1 MPKDKRFVIRHAKAF
16 KPTTALGYL
25 ALGGALG
32 YTTSAAL
39 LLSTVTLGMSMAGL
53 SMLLM
58 AVMSMGTFV
67 VVALGFLAFVL
78 LSTAFVVGAVA
89 LASVSSYAVASSS
102 LAVMHYIMGIVFGS
116 SSSSGAAAVAAREH
130 HHQVHE
136 DAKEKENQFLD
147 KSTTTVTPPTHTHTS
162 GRPSTYSTPQI
173 VLPPIKTPSPIGAM
187 PPSTSSSR
195 TAATAMQHPKAAPAA
210 PIHVN
215 NDEDAVVV
223 VESVKINAKTEE
235 KLNTPVNTTSSSV
248 KGMETKKP
256 SSANSTATDVV
267 AACLDSV
274 DQTRPEEEEGAQST
288 LSTGEKP
295 IKKKRNRKKKNKSI
309 SASGT
314 PTSTTTTTSNINSP
328 PTSPSQPP
336 PPPLLPPL
344 SPSSSS
350 SPPRNC
356 DVGPVSGS
364 FEQVMQAWQEI
375 EQASILRIGA
385 IKKKEM
391 KKVMPDAKSVVVPPT
406 P

>member
-102 LAVMHYIMGIVFGS
+102 LAVMHYIMGIVFG
-116 SSSSGAAAVAAREH
+116 SSSGAAAVAAREH

-235 KLNTPVNTTSSSV
+235 KLNTPVNTTSSV

-314 PTSTTTTTSNINSP
+314 PTSTTTSNSSNINSP
-328 PTSPSQPP
+328 TTSPSQPP

>member
-102 LAVMHYIMGIVFGS
+102 LAVMHYIMGIVFG
-116 SSSSGAAAVAAREH
+116 SSSGAAAVAAREH

-235 KLNTPVNTTSSSV
+235 KLNTPVNTTSSV

-274 DQTRPEEEEGAQST
+274 DQTRPEEEEGSQST

-314 PTSTTTTTSNINSP
+314 PTSTTTSNSSNINSP
-328 PTSPSQPP
+328 TTSPSQPP